1 MHPSLRS
8 PLLGAVL
15 CGAAPLLTG
24 SGIFILWCGTGW
36 DWLPLA
42 GILTI
47 YAGVIAVLVGM
58 VFLFAHVV
66 KATQQQRLWRAANL
80 AAILA
85 VLGLL
90 GLNFPACAAIIGAV
104 DRLERFRAAEAR
116 VEQLFRQASVRGVNV
131 SGRPVDAVRIGGL
144 ERPTDLGSI
153 PVGGE
158 VSTFFDTAAG
168 TVLTIEAKAGGSTQL
183 GSFAVA
189 QPGQRGREVAVVVK
203 PDGTLVVAPLSPRM
217 ESRDFMGAD

>member
-1 MHPSLRS
+1 MRT
-8 PLLGAVL
+8 PLIGALL
-15 CGAAPLLTG
+15 CGALPLVSG
-24 SGIFILWCGTGW
+24 SAIFILWCGTGW

-58 VFLFAHVV
+58 VFLLAHVV
-66 KATQQQRLWRAANL
+66 KAIEQRRLWRAANL

-104 DRLERFRAAEAR
+104 DRMERVEFKAAR
-116 VEQLFRQASVRGVNV
+116 VEELFRQGSVRVVNA
-131 SGRPVDAVRIGGL
+131 SGRHVEAVRIAGL
-144 ERPTDLGSI
+144 DRPTDLGSI
-153 PVGGE
+153 PVDGE
-158 VSTFFDTAAG
+158 VSMFFDVAAG
-168 TVLTIEAKAGGSTQL
+168 TVLTVEAKAGGNNQSA
-183 GSFAVA
+183 SFAVA

-203 PDGTLVVAPLSPRM
+203 PDSTLMVAPLSTRM
-217 ESRDFMGAD
+217 ESRDLMGAD